1 MQEFLDAVAG
11 RVGKPGLG
19 SADSCISE
27 RSVCVSGGGVA
38 GPRPDGFGMAGA
50 RGGRLDQVA
59 HGRDRRT
66 ARVVCEAELGPLDHD
81 GIDLD
86 LLEVLQ
92 HP

>member
-1 MQEFLDAVAG
+1 MQEFFDAVAG
-11 RVGKPGLG
+11 RVGKPGFG

-27 RSVCVSGGGVA
+27 RSVCVSGGAWRGHGRA
-38 GPRPDGFGMAGA
+38 DGFGMARA
-50 RGGRLDQVA
+50 GRLDQVA
-59 HGRDRRT
+59 HGRDRGT
-66 ARVVCEAELGPLDHD
+66 ARVVREAELGPLDHD

>member
-11 RVGKPGLG
+11 RVGKPGFG

-27 RSVCVSGGGVA
+27 RSVCVSGGAWGATA
-38 GPRPDGFGMAGA
+38 GPTGLGWRA

-66 ARVVCEAELGPLDHD
+66 ARVVREAELGPLDHD